1 MNPNSLRGI
10 DEPNAALRILLEI
23 SKEGQGVNVT
33 RLYEVMGALD
43 VGRTA
48 VDSSRKSLISVGLVE
63 EVKMKGEKGKLLKIL
78 FTTPSGYDVA
88 MKIREIQEIMDKL
101 PKTSSDK
108 RSESKIM

>member
-1 MNPNSLRGI
+1 MNLNALRGI

-48 VDSSRKSLISVGLVE
+48 VDSSRKSLISAGLVE
-63 EVKMKGEKGKLLKIL
+63 EVKMKGEKGKILKIL

-88 MKIREIQEIMDKL
+88 IKIREIQEIMDKV
-101 PKTSSDK
+101 PKTRADE
-108 RSESKIM
+108 RNESKII